1 MEKETKKSQTKL
13 KQPWLSNNFG
23 SSLGLATSL
32 DLEEWKKKL
41 WNLKR
46 SWSVLGPVTSLEPE
60 E

>member
-32 DLEEWKKKL
+32 DLEE
-41 WNLKR
+41 
-46 SWSVLGPVTSLEPE
+46 
-60 E
+60 